1 MWQKLLRLIT
11 YGKNYRLITCDKN
24 YIDLLH
30 VAILSSICYNDMI
43 GLLSVDRDQEIQC
56 EVMDRLLQTI
66 LREVSRISIRDY
78 TLIVNK
84 NQSVQC

>member
-1 MWQKLLRLIT
+1 MWQKLH
-11 YGKNYRLITCDKN
+11 RLITCGKN
-24 YIDLLH
+24 YTDLLH